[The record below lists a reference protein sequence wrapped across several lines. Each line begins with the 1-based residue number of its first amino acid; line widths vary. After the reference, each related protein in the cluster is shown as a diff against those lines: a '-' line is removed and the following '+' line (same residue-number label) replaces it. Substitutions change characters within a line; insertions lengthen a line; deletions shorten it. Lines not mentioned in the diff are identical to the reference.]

1 METPEA
7 TTPHW
12 NRLSVSQRQTIRGQ
26 MLTHDRIRWIEVGV
40 TGRAEVGLSNGRI
53 LTRLDVG
60 RRGKLRSCTHEY
72 DR

>member
-7 TTPHW
+7 TAPHW
-12 NRLSVSQRQTIRGQ
+12 NRLSRSQRQTVRGQ
-26 MLTHDRIRWIEVGV
+26 MLTRDRIRWVEVAV
-40 TGRAEVGLSNGRI
+40 SGRAEVGISNGHI
-53 LTRLDVG
+53 MTRLEIG